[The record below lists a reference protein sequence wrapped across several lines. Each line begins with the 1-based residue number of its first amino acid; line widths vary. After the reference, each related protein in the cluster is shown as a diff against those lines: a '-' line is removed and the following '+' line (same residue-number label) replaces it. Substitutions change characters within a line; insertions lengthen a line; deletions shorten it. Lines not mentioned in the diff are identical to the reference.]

1 MLMTKEKTRPAFR
14 IKPDYRKEEVQR
26 AAEALTRLDAKFPD
40 AGCALKY
47 DNPFQMLVAAILL
60 TQSNEQS
67 VNLVT
72 GKLFAAY
79 PDPETLMNAN
89 RGEIEGIIRSTG
101 FYRQKAKYLTETA
114 RILVEKFD
122 GNIPDNLL
130 EITQLP
136 GVARKIGNL
145 IMGELYEMTEGIQV
159 DTHIHRV
166 AGRLGLSNGKIT
178 SKVEHDLMRTVPQSD
193 WIQLPYLFTA
203 LANTYCY
210 PKRPGCHVCPLSDI
224 CPSSSSKQQP

>member
-1 MLMTKEKTRPAFR
+1 MLMTKEKPKPTFR
-14 IKPDYRKEEVQR
+14 IKPDYRKEEVRR
-26 AAEALTRLDAKFPD
+26 AAEAIKRLEEKFPE

-47 DNPFQMLVAAILL
+47 ENAFQMLVAAILL

-72 GKLFAAY
+72 GKLFEAY
-79 PDPETLMNAN
+79 PDPESMMEAN
-89 RGEIEGIIRSTG
+89 RGEIEAIIRSTG

-122 GNIPDNLL
+122 GKIPDNLL

-145 IMGELYEMTEGIQV
+145 IMGELYESTEGIQV
-159 DTHIHRV
+159 DTPIHRV
-166 AGRLGLSNGKIT
+166 VGRLGLSSGKIT
-178 SKVEHDLMRTVPQSD
+178 SKVEHDLMRMVPQED
-193 WIQLPYLFTA
+193 WVQLPYLLTA
-203 LANTYCY
+203 LANFYCY

-224 CPSSSSKQQP
+224 CPSSTAK

>member
-1 MLMTKEKTRPAFR
+1 MLMIKEKTRPTFR

-26 AAEALTRLDAKFPD
+26 ADEVIKRLKAKFPN
-40 AGCALKY
+40 AKCGLKY

-67 VNLVT
+67 VNLIT
-72 GKLFAAY
+72 GKLFETY
-79 PDPETLMNAN
+79 PDPETLMKAN
-89 RGEIEGIIRSTG
+89 RGEVEAIIRSTG
-101 FYRQKAKYLTETA
+101 FYRQKAKYLIETA

-136 GVARKIGNL
+136 GVARKVGNL
-145 IMGELYEMTEGIQV
+145 IMGELYDSTEGIQV

-166 AGRLGLSNGKIT
+166 TGRLGLTSGKIT
-178 SKVEHDLMRTVPQSD
+178 SKVEHDLMRTVPQEE
-193 WIQLPYLFTA
+193 WIQLPYLLTA
-203 LANTYCY
+203 LANFYCY
-210 PKRPGCHVCPLSDI
+210 PKRPGCHVCPLADI
-224 CPSSSSKQQP
+224 CPSSTTK